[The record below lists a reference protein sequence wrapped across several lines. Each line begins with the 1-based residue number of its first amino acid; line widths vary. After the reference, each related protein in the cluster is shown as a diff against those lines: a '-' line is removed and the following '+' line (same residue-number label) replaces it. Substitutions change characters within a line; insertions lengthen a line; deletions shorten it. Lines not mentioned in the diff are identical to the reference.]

1 VLPKVT
7 LPEKVEGRQR
17 WLTRNEA
24 ARLLGAVL
32 GYVWD
37 AQRKGW
43 KRTPDGLLLRR
54 ERWIINRRRP
64 AARFILVG
72 LYSARREETI
82 RRTQWVPTTTHP
94 WMNLDAMVYQG
105 RGAEERRTKKRRPPA
120 TIANRLRPHLVRWRN
135 IDSRRAAGCRPARDW
150 RGDPLR
156 RQPHAR
162 WPAARRQDPHGM
174 GGHSGTR
181 RAW

>member
-54 ERWIINRRRP
+54 ERWIINRP
-64 AARFILVG
+64 
-72 LYSARREETI
+72 
-82 RRTQWVPTTTHP
+82 THP